1 MDRRLTSIL
10 LLVAVVL
17 VTIPLLTDSSD
28 AAGQSGSDDP
38 TSDEVT
44 FYGYVSNLSD
54 QERNTP
60 LAGVN
65 VTLCVG
71 DQETDAATVT
81 TDEDGRFEF
90 QTTYSPDGTYYLLFS
105 YDGYTV
111 RSLPDLSM
119 SMDEEGYVQF
129 QLRADML
136 DEEGKYRL
144 TGTADG
150 PHAIV
155 MVITTGS
162 IYGNVY
168 GDDGAPV
175 SGATVSIVSDKGQ
188 TYTAGTDGNGYFQFT
203 CPYGTYSMTVSC
215 NGFGSSTVDSV
226 STDHGR
232 AYSITLEK
240 NTSEVFLGLD
250 SAHAML
256 VMGAILLVAF
266 LLVVAFLVRRSDHP
280 DSNITVEND
289 LDPSSEDE
297 IRRP

>member
-65 VTLCVG
+65 VTLYVG

-119 SMDEEGYVQF
+119 SMDEEGAPMMVMDSTKISDVVKPGCMELEYVYDF
-129 QLRADML
+129 FNN
-136 DEEGKYRL
+136 KYFRVEFA
-144 TGTADG
+144 GRYDG
-150 PHAIV
+150 
-155 MVITTGS
+155 
-162 IYGNVY
+162 
-168 GDDGAPV
+168 D
-175 SGATVSIVSDKGQ
+175 
-188 TYTAGTDGNGYFQFT
+188 
-203 CPYGTYSMTVSC
+203 
-215 NGFGSSTVDSV
+215 SSTVLPLCLYCEGDIPEQCSYDESGDDWSAEPLDDYDDYDDSFMEEF
-226 STDHGR
+226 DNGG
-232 AYSITLEK
+232 Y
-240 NTSEVFLGLD
+240 
-250 SAHAML
+250 
-256 VMGAILLVAF
+256 
-266 LLVVAFLVRRSDHP
+266 
-280 DSNITVEND
+280 
-289 LDPSSEDE
+289 EDE
-297 IRRP
+297 EDDGRGGYDEDGYSRGGIRYESLDDYIDKI